1 MLTAPSALLYGVL
14 DVQECTQNALLN
26 VGFGLTLEPQA
37 PPPHTTPPPS
47 SVLVAHVH
55 RVPMPRHSPLILL

>member
-1 MLTAPSALLYGVL
+1 MLTALSALLYGVL

-37 PPPHTTPPPS
+37 PPPPPTHLCSCGTRSQGPYAPPLS
-47 SVLVAHVH
+47 SHPA
-55 RVPMPRHSPLILL
+55 LI